1 MSCKRR
7 GYRNSDNVIHSLYPE
22 VAKKIIVVVIE
33 KNGVRKMKVIAIN
46 GSPHKEGNTWHAL
59 KIVGTELERNGIDFE
74 ILHIGNKAVRGC
86 MACGACF
93 KNRDEKCTIHTDSL
107 NEWIQ
112 QLKTADGIILGSPVY
127 YAGIAGTM
135 KCFLDRAFYV
145 AGSNGGLFRQKV
157 GAAVVA
163 VRRTGGSSTFDS
175 LNHYLNYSETIL
187 ATSNY
192 WNISHGRVPGEVL
205 QDAEGVQI
213 MEVLGR
219 NMAWLLHMREQT
231 KAILTRPEPVRKI
244 MTNFIR

>member
-1 MSCKRR
+1 M
-7 GYRNSDNVIHSLYPE
+7 
-22 VAKKIIVVVIE
+22 
-33 KNGVRKMKVIAIN
+33 GVGRQ
-46 GSPHKEGNTWHAL
+46 
-59 KIVGTELERNGIDFE
+59 LEENDIDFE
-74 ILHIGNKAVRGC
+74 ILHIGNHAIRGC
-86 MACGACF
+86 MVCGTCA
-93 KNRDEKCTIHTDSL
+93 KNQDEKCSITTDPL

-112 QLKTADGIILGSPVY
+112 QIKAADGIILASPVY

-157 GAAVVA
+157 AAAVVA

-175 LNHYLNYSETIL
+175 LNHYLTYSEMIL

-205 QDAEGVQI
+205 QDAEGMQI

-219 NMAWLLHMREQT
+219 NMAWLLKMREQT
-231 KAILTRPEPVRKI
+231 SVLLPTPPSVGKI
-244 MTNFIR
+244 FTNCIR

>member
-1 MSCKRR
+1 M
-7 GYRNSDNVIHSLYPE
+7 
-22 VAKKIIVVVIE
+22 
-33 KNGVRKMKVIAIN
+33 GVGRQ
-46 GSPHKEGNTWHAL
+46 
-59 KIVGTELERNGIDFE
+59 LEENDIDFE
-74 ILHIGNKAVRGC
+74 ILHIGNQAVRGC
-86 MACGACF
+86 MACGTCA
-93 KNRDEKCTIHTDSL
+93 KNLNEKCSITTDPL

-112 QLKTADGIILGSPVY
+112 QIKAADGIILASPVY

-157 GAAVVA
+157 AAAVVA
-163 VRRTGGSSTFDS
+163 LRRTGGSSTFDS
-175 LNHYLNYSETIL
+175 LNHYLTYSEMIL

-219 NMAWLLHMREQT
+219 NMAWLLKMREQT
-231 KAILTRPEPVRKI
+231 SALLPKPESVGKI
-244 MTNFIR
+244 YTNFIR